1 MHAWKT
7 CQPSSNELI
16 FNASGELV
24 HLTAR
29 STHSMDHALFSIH
42 ETLEYYY
49 MEYSAERKNGREEK
63 KVFVFLSSLHKS
75 DGIMGNADYL
85 VLLANP
91 MPLHTYLASSYAYSS
106 SVSS

>member
-1 MHAWKT
+1 MEDVSAILERVDFQRQWGACT
-7 CQPSSNELI
+7 P
-16 FNASGELV
+16 
-24 HLTAR
+24 
-29 STHSMDHALFSIH
+29 HSPNHSAHALFSIH
-42 ETLEYYY
+42 ETLDGASTVLHRVLCGEKKW
-49 MEYSAERKNGREEK
+49 REK